1 MCYAYIAV
9 QGITLCCFYIVRP
22 RHIFAFSFYSKSSI
36 MSGSSHIQ
44 SVLVG
49 IEYQNYGQTL
59 DVHLIFAIWMGQI
72 QLKLIYIFV
81 TYGPASL

>member
-44 SVLVG
+44 SVLIG
-49 IEYQNYGQTL
+49 IEYQNYRQTL
-59 DVHLIFAIWMGQI
+59 NVYLPFCYLNGANSIKTDLHIFN
-72 QLKLIYIFV
+72 L
-81 TYGPASL
+81 